1 MLPSY
6 HTLLTRLTKALGF
19 NPPVDIFEI
28 IFAEL
33 SEQDCSSVV
42 TDGDLVARFEE
53 INHWFDF

>member
-19 NPPVDIFEI
+19 HPPEEIFEI

-33 SEQDCSSVV
+33 KEQDRFSVI
-42 TDGDLVARFEE
+42 TDGDLVARFDE
-53 INHWFDF
+53 INHWFDM